1 MMAEAIGETQDVYR
15 PNVSS
20 YDAPNMERE
29 RAPAAP
35 LALDKL
41 SIFSGTFSLGH
52 TPNLSPFIEDEPH
65 ADELDPIRQGRAVR
79 VPARPLPAAR
89 DDERELRPGRAV
101 DPAPALRTEV
111 GDAPSPIPAVNPVLL
126 PVATPPQ
133 LQGPLG
139 RRSARDRPPFVRLR
153 RRSVRAREPPA
164 PHGAPARA
172 PSARGPRLGR
182 ARGLGRAGARVGAW
196 CEHVP
201 SASASASA

>member
-1 MMAEAIGETQDVYR
+1 MMMAEAIGETQDVYR

-52 TPNLSPFIEDEPH
+52 IPNRMSPFIEGEPQ
-65 ADELDPIRQGRAVR
+65 ADELDPTRQGRAVR
-79 VPARPLPAAR
+79 VPARPLPAGR
-89 DDERELRPGRAV
+89 DDERGLRPGRAV
-101 DPAPALRTEV
+101 DAAPALRTKV
-111 GDAPSPIPAVNPVLL
+111 GDAPSPTPAVNPVLL
-126 PVATPPQ
+126 PAATPPL

-139 RRSARDRPPFVRLR
+139 RRSGRDRPPFVRLR
-153 RRSVRAREPPA
+153 RRSVRVRARDAPA

-182 ARGLGRAGARVGAW
+182 ARGLGCAGARVGAW
-196 CEHVP
+196 CERVP
-201 SASASASA
+201 RAST